1 MILYYMGIDTSCY
14 TTSVALIDDKGY
26 LIMDKRIMIKVK
38 AGERGIR
45 QSDAIYQHIE
55 NLDILLQ
62 DVFGSFDASHVKA
75 IGVSSKPRNN
85 PDSYMPVFNSGL
97 HIGKVMSLCLKTPL
111 FLLSHQENHILSG
124 LWSQQLVPDKPFLA
138 YHMSG
143 GTTELLLVEGYERMA
158 IKVIGGS
165 SDLKAGQFI
174 DRVGVAMGFSFP
186 CGKEM
191 DMLSKSE
198 KEVDTSIPFSVKDSY
213 ASFSGPETFAQK
225 IIKSKQ
231 YDKARLSKAVFL
243 SVAKSVEETLINS
256 KSLTEWKDVLFI
268 GGVSSNSTIIEY
280 LSNSHRL
287 KAYDIKPVFSHRR
300 YATDNALGCAV
311 YAKEKYEREAG
322 GLNGEY

>member
-1 MILYYMGIDTSCY
+1 MGIDTSCY
-14 TTSVALIDDKGY
+14 TTSVALIDNEEH
-26 LIMDKRIMIKVK
+26 LVMDERIMIKVK

-55 NLDILLQ
+55 NLDVLLE
-62 DVFGSFDASHVKA
+62 DLFGSFDASHIKA

-97 HIGKVMSLCLKTPL
+97 HIGKVMGLCLKAPL

-143 GTTELLLVEGYERMA
+143 GTTELLLVEGYEKMA
-158 IKVIGGS
+158 VKVIGGS

-174 DRVGVAMGFSFP
+174 DRLGVAMGLDFP

-191 DMLSKSE
+191 DMLSESE
-198 KEVDTSIPFSVKDSY
+198 KEVDISIPFSVKDSY

-231 YDKARLSKAVFL
+231 YDKAKLSKAVFL
-243 SVAKSVEETLINS
+243 CIAKLVEETLVNS
-256 KSLTEWKDVLFI
+256 KSLIGWEDVLFI

-280 LSNSHRL
+280 LSNSPRL
-287 KAYDIKPVFSHRR
+287 KAYNIKPVFSHKRC
-300 YATDNALGCAV
+300 ATDNALGCAV
-311 YAKEKYEREAG
+311 YAKKNLREKLEG
-322 GLNGEY
+322 